1 MLNRRYDGYQTDLV
15 SMVYKFFDKNSKGS
29 GFKSAI
35 KPNKELEEELSKII
49 IRKFE
54 RRKIYLSKT
63 IFGTLIL
70 INKKT

>member
-29 GFKSAI
+29 GFKFAI